1 MKEIFQAGHGRAQRL
16 PSLKPH
22 AQSLPD
28 GIDRGGVALAVL
40 LFGMLVSS
48 CGGGGGGG
56 GASGDGATPEPVPL
70 VQAPRLEE
78 AGKRI
83 LTPGVY
89 AESLVFVNNG
99 GAPQTGGCTPV
110 TEMPDGLAVE
120 LSHDGISCQIT
131 GKPVSAQVSELT
143 ITIAAANTAGRSQ
156 ASVQLTI
163 LDSQSVL
170 VPPQNISTLVAG
182 TALDADNAII
192 ISSGPHSLKPNS
204 CSFIVNGQT
213 TTTTDGLTISTGTNS
228 CLITGTPAAA
238 AAATAIERTYT
249 IFSAGTIGG
258 SFTTSLTVVIE
269 PILPAPSLRAEQSVT
284 LTVNQPTTT
293 ILATTDDD
301 GNTGDS
307 AGGDTSAGGGS
318 ASSGG
323 EDGDGAGGGS
333 ASSGGEDGDGAGGG
347 SASGGGAGGG
357 ASAGAATQV
366 VTLCTIV
373 PDLPGGL
380 AIDVSADGR
389 SCALSGTPAQ
399 VAAPTVY
406 TVTAANDSGSG
417 RTALTIAIVH
427 PEPVLASAL
436 SLGGGGGG
444 EFILTIGTTI
454 EPVVFVNSGAEPQA
468 VTQCTVIPNLP
479 SGLSLAV
486 SNDGHSCALSGT
498 PTPSATAITP
508 TLTEVAVTNAL
519 AVSTTTY
526 TVTATNSG
534 GSSDATIDLAV
545 VLPAPNLAGV
555 EALTLT
561 AGTTIEPVVFVNS
574 GAQPQVVAQ
583 CTVMPDLPQGLS
595 LAVSDNG
602 GSCALTGSPALDV
615 AAAPTIAVTPTAYTV
630 TATNSG
636 GSSAI
641 VLEITVNPAA
651 PDLPDSPVTATAI
664 SGTPIETLSITNAN
678 NASVITNC
686 LYVSDSGD
694 TSAVFDGLNV
704 AVGTMGQS
712 CDIDGVLQGTGQRD
726 YTIRA
731 VNVTG
736 QDEVIVRYTVNPVVP
751 NL

>member
-40 LFGMLVSS
+40 LFGMLASS

-56 GASGDGATPEPVPL
+56 GASGDGASGDGATPEPVPL

-78 AGKRI
+78 AGMRI

-228 CLITGTPAAA
+228 CLITGTPAAT

-249 IFSAGTIGG
+249 ILSAGTIGG

-284 LTVNQPTTT
+284 LTVNQSTTT

-318 ASSGG
+318 EGGGSASGG
-323 EDGDGAGGGS
+323 SEDGDGAGGGS
-333 ASSGGEDGDGAGGG
+333 ASSGGEDGGGAGGG
-347 SASGGGAGGG
+347 SASSSGEDGGGASGGGEDGGSASSGGAGGG
-357 ASAGAATQV
+357 
-366 VTLCTIV
+366 
-373 PDLPGGL
+373 
-380 AIDVSADGR
+380 DG
-389 SCALSGTPAQ
+389 
-399 VAAPTVY
+399 
-406 TVTAANDSGSG
+406 
-417 RTALTIAIVH
+417 
-427 PEPVLASAL
+427 E
-436 SLGGGGGG
+436 GGG
-444 EFILTIGTTI
+444 
-454 EPVVFVNSGAEPQA
+454 
-468 VTQCTVIPNLP
+468 
-479 SGLSLAV
+479 
-486 SNDGHSCALSGT
+486 
-498 PTPSATAITP
+498 SA
-508 TLTEVAVTNAL
+508 
-519 AVSTTTY
+519 S
-526 TVTATNSG
+526 
-534 GSSDATIDLAV
+534 
-545 VLPAPNLAGV
+545 
-555 EALTLT
+555 
-561 AGTTIEPVVFVNS
+561 
-574 GAQPQVVAQ
+574 
-583 CTVMPDLPQGLS
+583 
-595 LAVSDNG
+595 
-602 GSCALTGSPALDV
+602 
-615 AAAPTIAVTPTAYTV
+615 
-630 TATNSG
+630 
-636 GSSAI
+636 
-641 VLEITVNPAA
+641 
-651 PDLPDSPVTATAI
+651 
-664 SGTPIETLSITNAN
+664 
-678 NASVITNC
+678 
-686 LYVSDSGD
+686 
-694 TSAVFDGLNV
+694 
-704 AVGTMGQS
+704 
-712 CDIDGVLQGTGQRD
+712 
-726 YTIRA
+726 
-731 VNVTG
+731 
-736 QDEVIVRYTVNPVVP
+736 
-751 NL
+751 